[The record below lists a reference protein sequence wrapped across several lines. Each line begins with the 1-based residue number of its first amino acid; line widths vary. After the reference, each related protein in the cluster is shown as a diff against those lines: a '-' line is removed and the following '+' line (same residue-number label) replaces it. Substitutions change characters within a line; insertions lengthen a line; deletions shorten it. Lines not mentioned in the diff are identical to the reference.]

1 MKEILYLLHVDVAYA
16 VKLQCGREY
25 GLADDSQLPK
35 ATQLDKLTE
44 EELFGCPQ
52 TIWAEKGIFINS
64 VISLKRQSSETT
76 GFRQRVSEMKFLH
89 KK

>member
-1 MKEILYLLHVDVAYA
+1 MKEILYLLYVDVAYA

-52 TIWAEKGIFINS
+52 TI
-64 VISLKRQSSETT
+64 
-76 GFRQRVSEMKFLH
+76 
-89 KK
+89 